1 MIEVVIAD
9 HQDMFRTG
17 IEEVLKVEDGLRM
30 VGEAPCPEQLLN
42 TLQKV
47 SPHVLLL
54 SKSFLPAVT
63 RINPMLERNKT
74 ALLLLAEDNDT
85 KTAWSICWRWRW
97 RICEATGSCIDKEPR
112 TRSPVCGLRPL
123 VDTQQLLLP
132 PHMTRMAAPHL
143 LMADLLIY
151 PTHLLP

>member
-9 HQDMFRTG
+9 HQDMFRTV

-74 ALLLLAEDNDT
+74 ALLLYKDGVE
-85 KTAWSICWRWRW
+85 
-97 RICEATGSCIDKEPR
+97 
-112 TRSPVCGLRPL
+112 
-123 VDTQQLLLP
+123 
-132 PHMTRMAAPHL
+132 HL
-143 LMADLLIY
+143 LAMALENLRGDR
-151 PTHLLP
+151 